1 MRELQAGET
10 MGPPSSGLTLDIP
23 AEASNVAVVRHAL
36 TGLAQSIGM
45 DDEGV
50 ADVQTV
56 VTEACMNAVVHAYPE
71 GGGRIEVFA
80 EPGADS
86 LLIEVRDDGLGIRP
100 EMGVR
105 DDGSSLRLGLTLIA
119 ALSSSYEISG
129 GDGRGTR
136 VAVRMPIT
144 RGEVAPAAVNGNGN
158 GGDLR
163 ISATSPALLP
173 EVMSRVISA
182 FGVRGDLSVD
192 QISDSMLLGDAIA
205 AAAPD
210 AFGQASPALGLR
222 VVGSGVEVSI
232 GPLPEGGEERLR
244 EALRL
249 PGGVGSIE
257 SLVDEVRSEPGDG
270 GTYVI
275 FRLGGAA

>member
-1 MRELQAGET
+1 
-10 MGPPSSGLTLDIP
+10 MGSPSSGLTLDIP

-36 TGLAQSIGM
+36 TGLALSVGM
-45 DDEGV
+45 NDEGV

-71 GGGRIEVFA
+71 GGGRISVLA
-80 EPGADS
+80 ETES
-86 LLIEVRDDGLGIRP
+86 EHLLIEVRDEGRGIRP
-100 EMGVR
+100 ESGVR

-129 GDGRGTR
+129 GEGRGTR
-136 VAVRMPIT
+136 VAMRMPIL
-144 RGEVAPAAVNGNGN
+144 RGTTPTESNGHSN
-158 GGDLR
+158 GGDDLR

-192 QISDSMLLGDAIA
+192 QISDAMLLGDAMA

-210 AFGQASPALGLR
+210 AFGEISPALGLR
-222 VVGSGVEVSI
+222 VTESGVEVSM

-244 EALRL
+244 EALLL
-249 PGGVGSIE
+249 PGVGSIE
-257 SLVDEVRSEPGDG
+257 ALVDEVRTEPGDG
-270 GTYVI
+270 GSKVI
-275 FRLGGAA
+275 FRLGGGPA

>member
-1 MRELQAGET
+1 VSHKPGET
-10 MGPPSSGLTLDIP
+10 MRPPSSGLTLDIP
-23 AEASNVAVVRHAL
+23 AEAANVAVVRHAL

-129 GDGRGTR
+129 GDGQGTR

-144 RGEVAPAAVNGNGN
+144 RDEVAPAAVNGNVN
-158 GGDLR
+158 GSDLR

-173 EVMSRVISA
+173 EVMSRVVSA

-257 SLVDEVRSEPGDG
+257 SLVDEVRSEPGEG

-275 FRLGGAA
+275 FRLGGSA